1 MENSTKP
8 FDKAQGKPKIAIYD
22 FTNCEGCEVAII
34 SLREKLLALEERLD
48 IVDWRLVQERKEQG
62 PFLASIIEGT
72 PITPGE
78 IETLKYLR
86 ENSTYIF
93 ALGGCA
99 SLAGIP
105 GIIEKEQREKF
116 YKQIY
121 GGQYKP
127 IGIDAVPLSAYV
139 KVDFSIHGCPVNP
152 HEVVGIIE
160 ELLAGKKPRY
170 RGYSVCFECK
180 LAGNPCRIA
189 VLNKPCL
196 GPIGQ
201 GGCNAICVSGG
212 SPCYAC
218 FGPREDANFAALIV
232 ILKNLTDKA
241 EIERYFTMFYRRMPE
256 WQEKAKGLLE

>member
-1 MENSTKP
+1 MEKTIKP
-8 FDKAQGKPKIAIYD
+8 RIAIYD
-22 FTNCEGCEVAII
+22 FTDCEGCEVAII
-34 SLREKLLALEERLD
+34 SLREKLLELEKRLD
-48 IVDWRLVQERKEQG
+48 IVDWRLFQEKKEKG
-62 PFLASIIEGT
+62 PFDAAQGKPLFAAIIEGA

-86 ENSTYIF
+86 DNSTYLIS
-93 ALGGCA
+93 LGACA

-105 GIIEKEQREKF
+105 GIVSKEDREKF

-121 GGQYKP
+121 GPEYKP
-127 IGIDAVPLSAYV
+127 IGIDVVPLHSHV

-152 HEVVGIIE
+152 NEVIRIIE
-160 ELLAGKKPRY
+160 ELLAGKKPQY

-189 VLNKPCL
+189 ALNKPCL

-201 GGCNAICVSGG
+201 GGCGAICVSGG

-218 FGPREDANFAALIV
+218 FGPREEANIPALLK
-232 ILKNLTDKA
+232 ILKNLTTKE
-241 EIERYFTMFYRRMPE
+241 EIERYFTMFYKYIPE
-256 WQEKAKGLLE
+256 WQEKIKPLL

>member
-1 MENSTKP
+1 MREKT
-8 FDKAQGKPKIAIYD
+8 KPKIAIYD
-22 FTNCEGCEVAII
+22 FTDCEGCELEII
-34 SLREKLLALEERLD
+34 SLREKLLEIENRLN
-48 IVDWRLVQERKEQG
+48 IADWRLVQEKKEQG

-72 PITPGE
+72 PITPDE

-86 ENSTYIF
+86 DNSTYLF
-93 ALGGCA
+93 SLGACA

-105 GIIEKEQREKF
+105 GIVEKEQREKF
-116 YKQIY
+116 YRQIY
-121 GGQYKP
+121 PSTSSGQVYKP
-127 IGIDAVPLSAYV
+127 VGIDAVPLSAYV

-152 HEVVGIIE
+152 NEVVRIIE
-160 ELLAGKKPRY
+160 ELLAGKKPQY

-201 GGCNAICVSGG
+201 GGCGAICVSGG

-218 FGPREDANFAALIV
+218 FGPREDAEIENLV
-232 ILKNLTDKA
+232 KILKKITTKE
-241 EIERYFTMFYRRMPE
+241 EIENYFTMFYKHMPE
-256 WQEKAKGLLE
+256 YQEKVKKLLE

>member
-1 MENSTKP
+1 MREKT
-8 FDKAQGKPKIAIYD
+8 KPKIAIYD
-22 FTNCEGCEVAII
+22 FTDCEGCEVEII
-34 SLREKLLALEERLD
+34 SLREKFLEIENRLD
-48 IVDWRLVQERKEQG
+48 IVDWRLTQQKKEQG
-62 PFLASIIEGT
+62 PFLAAIIEGT
-72 PITPGE
+72 PITPDE

-86 ENSTYIF
+86 DNSTYLF
-93 ALGGCA
+93 SLGSCA

-105 GIIEKEQREKF
+105 GIVEKEQREKF

-121 GGQYKP
+121 GEQYKP
-127 IGIDAVPLSAYV
+127 VGIDAVPLSAYV
-139 KVDFSIHGCPVNP
+139 KIDFSIHGCPVNP
-152 HEVVGIIE
+152 SEVVRIIE
-160 ELLAGKKPRY
+160 ELLAGKKPQY

-218 FGPREDANFAALIV
+218 FGPRENAEMENLV
-232 ILKNLTDKA
+232 KILKKITPPAGGKE
-241 EIERYFTMFYRRMPE
+241 EIERYFTMFYKHMPE
-256 WQEKAKGLLE
+256 WQEKVKNLLK